1 LFGLKYLLPKRAIT
15 YLWERCGQGTINY
28 VYQIQNSDGRWVW
41 GRLKPKDAKRSESV
55 SDYLKKYIIK
65 VMVREIDVWLYWVS
79 GKRFYAY
86 SIKYFSMEKLGK
98 VRESMFVFFG
108 SYNMFD
114 MPYWLSIFIEEQV
127 LVWLP
132 SSIRKQ
138 LVYQPSGERFR
149 YPDLSSRVW

>member
-1 LFGLKYLLPKRAIT
+1 VWSKR
-15 YLWERCGQGTINY
+15 
-28 VYQIQNSDGRWVW
+28 
-41 GRLKPKDAKRSESV
+41 KPKDAENSESV

-98 VRESMFVFFG
+98 VKETMFIFFG

-114 MPYWLSIFIEEQV
+114 MPYWLSVFLEEQV
-127 LVWLP
+127 LSWIP
-132 SSIRKQ
+132 SSIRKR
-138 LVYQPSGERFR
+138 LIYAPSGERFR
-149 YPDLSSRVW
+149 YPDLAPRIW